1 MGPSSRCEV
10 VLPLYEAMG
19 ERIHHQGRGAE
30 ADNPGSTRLLEAV
43 AEAIAAVGLDADLI
57 DVWHSDELDEKL
69 RESHNRGMSLVGM
82 DVGTPVIHTEG
93 VGFFGPVL
101 SPAPLGEAAGQ
112 LWDGV
117 VAVAKTPGFFEIKRS
132 RTVGPIFHTG

>member
-1 MGPSSRCEV
+1 
-10 VLPLYEAMG
+10 MG

-132 RTVGPIFHTG
+132 RTVGPIFHTD